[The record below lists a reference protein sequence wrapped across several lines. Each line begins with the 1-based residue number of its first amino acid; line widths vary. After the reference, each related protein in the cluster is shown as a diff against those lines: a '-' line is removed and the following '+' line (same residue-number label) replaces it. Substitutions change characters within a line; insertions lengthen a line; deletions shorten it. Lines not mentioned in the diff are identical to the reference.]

1 MHPRAVRARQARP
14 GAEHVAVMGGA
25 YHGHTR
31 VLIDMSPF
39 KFEGAGGEGR
49 QAWVHVLPCPDPYRR
64 APLPKRQTRRRRVCC
79 HTSAP
84 SSWCG
89 VKPVHKRIT
98 HCWQHCCGHLPP
110 DPFMLS
116 PLAPCW
122 VAAAAREQKPR
133 PCRIRQALPQRRLA
147 HSGCS
152 DARPVVTLAPR
163 PAGACTW
170 TAARRPRRRSPR
182 PRRPAGASAPS
193 SPSPSCPA
201 AGRRA
206 RACFLAAFPG
216 RPATCCPAD
225 CDRAAVS
232 DAMLLECS
240 RDLVRRIQGRV
251 SMRMASLLTGA
262 LQRTAPDKLAHLD
275 ETASEAMAPHRAL
288 RA

>member
-89 VKPVHKRIT
+89 VKQVHKRIT
-98 HCWQHCCGHLPP
+98 YIWQHCGGHLPP

-116 PLAPCW
+116 PLAACW
-122 VAAAAREQKPR
+122 AAAARAEIQPLPYQAGTAPAP
-133 PCRIRQALPQRRLA
+133 PCSLWLQRRPPGGD
-147 HSGCS
+147 SG
-152 DARPVVTLAPR
+152 
-163 PAGACTW
+163 
-170 TAARRPRRRSPR
+170 AATGRGLHLDGR
-182 PRRPAGASAPS
+182 AAAAAAIAEAE
-193 SPSPSCPA
+193 A
-201 AGRRA
+201 AGGRICAFFAESILSCGGQARA
-206 RACFLAAFPG
+206 RVFSGSLPG
-216 RPATCCPAD
+216 APPRC
-225 CDRAAVS
+225 AVRQT
-232 DAMLLECS
+232 AME
-240 RDLVRRIQGRV
+240 Q
-251 SMRMASLLTGA
+251 
-262 LQRTAPDKLAHLD
+262 Q
-275 ETASEAMAPHRAL
+275 
-288 RA
+288 